1 MIASNS
7 DLIVNKMNN
16 FFITE
21 TIAREYKNATNAIKE
36 ASQPPKK
43 KVTFIHRIFT
53 FYIENIYYLLHLF
66 TKMPYTI
73 LISQNNR

>member
-1 MIASNS
+1 MITSNA

-36 ASQPPKK
+36 ASLPPKK
-43 KVTFIHRIFT
+43 KVYISMNKMLKECYFVGSLKYGNNFIA
-53 FYIENIYYLLHLF
+53 
-66 TKMPYTI
+66 
-73 LISQNNR
+73 

>member
-1 MIASNS
+1 MITSNA

-36 ASQPPKK
+36 ASLPQKK
-43 KVTFIHRIFT
+43 KVYRSMNKMLKECYFVGSLKYGNNFIA
-53 FYIENIYYLLHLF
+53 
-66 TKMPYTI
+66 
-73 LISQNNR
+73 

>member
-21 TIAREYKNATNAIKE
+21 TISREYKNATNASKE
-36 ASQPPKK
+36 ASKPPKK
-43 KVTFIHRIFT
+43 KEYRSLNKIIKECYFVGSLKYGNNFIA
-53 FYIENIYYLLHLF
+53 
-66 TKMPYTI
+66 
-73 LISQNNR
+73 

>member
-16 FFITE
+16 FSSQKPLHENT
-21 TIAREYKNATNAIKE
+21 KNATNAIKE

-43 KVTFIHRIFT
+43 KGIQK
-53 FYIENIYYLLHLF
+53 L
-66 TKMPYTI
+66 K
-73 LISQNNR
+73 QNA

>member
-1 MIASNS
+1 MITSNA

-36 ASQPPKK
+36 ASLPPKK
-43 KVTFIHRIFT
+43 KVYRSM
-53 FYIENIYYLLHLF
+53 N
-66 TKMPYTI
+66 KMLKECYFVGS
-73 LISQNNR
+73 LKYGNNVIA

>member
-1 MIASNS
+1 MITSNQ

-21 TIAREYKNATNAIKE
+21 TIAKEYKNATNAIKE

-43 KVTFIHRIFT
+43 KVYRSLNKMLKECYFVGSLKYGNNFIA
-53 FYIENIYYLLHLF
+53 
-66 TKMPYTI
+66 
-73 LISQNNR
+73 